1 MRERNRESKIDTESI
16 QGEEETEEREWRKK
30 EARR

>member
-1 MRERNRESKIDTESI
+1 MREREIDTESI